1 VTKARGIVSDGLG
14 AIVLASGEGQRLRP
28 LTAGIPKPL
37 LPVLGQTLL
46 DRALDK
52 IAATR
57 PHRVVVALH
66 HRADVVISHLAAG
79 PHQVVTTVEQELT
92 GPAGAVRS
100 YGADPDLRLL
110 LVVSG
115 DLLFD
120 DDLSGLV
127 DHHLAT
133 GAEMTFATR
142 RVRRASRFG
151 VLETGPD
158 GRVVQTREK
167 PPVPDDEEH
176 LVSAGIYCLSPR
188 AVHAIPANTTF
199 DFAAHLAPLLLD
211 QGAIVQ
217 SHGLH
222 GYWSDVGTP
231 AALRDANL
239 AALRSQLAAEKD
251 GQLAAGKDGQLAAG
265 KDGGRLIHT
274 DDGSTYLSDGATVG
288 TEVVFRGH
296 NAVLGHARIG
306 DGATVA
312 DSVVMGG
319 AVVPAGGIL
328 CGALA
333 WSPEGA
339 RP

>member
-1 VTKARGIVSDGLG
+1 MSNGLG

-79 PHQVVTTVEQELT
+79 PHQVVATVEKELT
-92 GPAGAVRS
+92 GPAGAVRV
-100 YGADPDLRLL
+100 YGADPGLRLL

-120 DDLSGLV
+120 DDLSNLV

-151 VLETGPD
+151 VLETAPD
-158 GRVVQTREK
+158 GRVVRTREK

-176 LVSAGIYCLSPR
+176 VVSAGIYCLSPR
-188 AVHAIPANTTF
+188 AVRTIPANTVF
-199 DFAAHLAPLLLD
+199 DFAAHLAPLLLE

-217 SHGLH
+217 SRGLH

-239 AALRSQLAAEKD
+239 AALRNQLAA
-251 GQLAAGKDGQLAAG
+251 A

-274 DDGSTYLSDGATVG
+274 GDGSTYLSDEATVG

-319 AVVPAGGIL
+319 AVVPAGAIL

-333 WSPEGA
+333 WSPEGS

>member
-1 VTKARGIVSDGLG
+1 MSDASMSDGLG

-79 PHQVVTTVEQELT
+79 PHQVVATVEQELT

-100 YGADPDLRLL
+100 YGADPGLRLL

-151 VLETGPD
+151 VLETAPD

-188 AVHAIPANTTF
+188 AVRAIPANTTF
-199 DFAAHLAPLLLD
+199 DFAAHLAPLLLE

-239 AALRSQLAAEKD
+239 AALRSQLASE
-251 GQLAAGKDGQLAAG
+251 KDGQLAAG

-274 DDGSTYLSDGATVG
+274 GDGSTYLSDGATVG

-306 DGATVA
+306 DGATVI

-333 WSPEGA
+333 WSPEPDEGA